1 MFSRLFPKL
10 AISKS
15 LIKKYL
21 LLCLRHA
28 KALTEEKEQRTHTLA
43 TDWFADGL
51 LYFSLLVRSL
61 LFPMLVF
68 VSDRTISKALGSGSV
83 LLTGFY
89 TLNWQVARYGW
100 TCPRNHMII

>member
-1 MFSRLFPKL
+1 MCSRLFPKL

-15 LIKKYL
+15 FIKKSL

-51 LYFSLLVRSL
+51 WL
-61 LFPMLVF
+61 LFF
-68 VSDRTISKALGSGSV
+68 A
-83 LLTGFY
+83 
-89 TLNWQVARYGW
+89 
-100 TCPRNHMII
+100 C